1 MSMVYI
7 VDDEALIAADVVD
20 LVGSVGLAAQA
31 FGAGREFL
39 EAFNP
44 SAPGCVVLD
53 LRLPDIGGLDI
64 LREFE
69 RRGYKT
75 PVILLTGHADVDS
88 AVLAMKIGAADVIQK
103 PFNRQLLLDRILQ
116 LLRRDEERHTRS
128 ASDGEIKGRLNRL
141 SQREREVLSLVSAG
155 HSTRQIANEL
165 GITATTV
172 AIHRNNLMRKMEAE
186 SLADLLRMAM
196 ICGFS
201 NGVDA
206 GGHADAP
213 AAPAGSSQPRRPH

>member
-1 MSMVYI
+1 MSIVYI

-20 LVGSVGLAAQA
+20 LVGSVGLAAEA

-39 EAFNP
+39 SAFDAA
-44 SAPGCVVLD
+44 APACVVLD

-69 RRGYKT
+69 RRGYRT
-75 PVILLTGHADVDS
+75 PVILLTGYADVDS
-88 AVLAMKIGAADVIQK
+88 AVLAMKFGAADVIQK

-116 LLRRDEERHTRS
+116 LLRQDEERHTRS
-128 ASDGEIKGRLNRL
+128 ASDDEIKARLARL
-141 SQREREVLSLVSAG
+141 SQREREVLSLVAAG
-155 HSTRQIANEL
+155 HSTRQIASEL

-186 SLADLLRMAM
+186 SLADLLRMA
-196 ICGFS
+196 IVCGLANAAD
-201 NGVDA
+201 NGSA
-206 GGHADAP
+206 LES
-213 AAPAGSSQPRRPH
+213 AAMPVAASLARRHH

>member
-1 MSMVYI
+1 
-7 VDDEALIAADVVD
+7 
-20 LVGSVGLAAQA
+20 
-31 FGAGREFL
+31 
-39 EAFNP
+39 
-44 SAPGCVVLD
+44 
-53 LRLPDIGGLDI
+53 
-64 LREFE
+64 
-69 RRGYKT
+69 
-75 PVILLTGHADVDS
+75 VDS

-128 ASDGEIKGRLNRL
+128 ASDGEIKGRLTRL

-201 NGVDA
+201 NGADPV
-206 GGHADAP
+206 GHADGP
-213 AAPAGSSQPRRPH
+213 AAPAGSPQPRRAH